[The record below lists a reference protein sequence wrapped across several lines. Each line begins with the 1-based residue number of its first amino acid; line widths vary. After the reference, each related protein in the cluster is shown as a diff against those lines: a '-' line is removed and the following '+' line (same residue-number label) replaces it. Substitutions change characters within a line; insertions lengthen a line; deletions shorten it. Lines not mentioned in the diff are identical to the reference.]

1 MEDIKIKRKKDRI
14 HKLSNLINWLHE
26 LFVIVMVFGCFIK
39 IDYIKFHLY
48 AFPILI
54 IHWLTNEG
62 YCFISE
68 VTAKMSEESDVL
80 YGDKEDSSRLFM
92 KRFWK
97 KYGLDLSGYWLN
109 ISIITLFFIAWI
121 ISSYRYYCNTDK
133 LPFLEFF
140 S

>member
-1 MEDIKIKRKKDRI
+1 
-14 HKLSNLINWLHE
+14 
-26 LFVIVMVFGCFIK
+26 MVFGCFIQ

-80 YGDKEDSSRLFM
+80 YGDKEESSRLFM
-92 KRFWK
+92 KRFWN

-109 ISIITLFFIAWI
+109 VSTITLFFIAWI
-121 ISSYRYYCNTDK
+121 ISAYRFYCYTDK
-133 LPFLEFF
+133 FPFLEFL